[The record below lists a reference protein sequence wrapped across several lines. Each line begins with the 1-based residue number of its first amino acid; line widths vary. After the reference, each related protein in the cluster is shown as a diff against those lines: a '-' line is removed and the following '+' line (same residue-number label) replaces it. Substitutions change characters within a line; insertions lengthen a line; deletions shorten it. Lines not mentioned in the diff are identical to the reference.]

1 MQKLLYTIQYILY
14 DTNNYTVRTY
24 VELVKNIY
32 HVELANPL
40 TKRTLLV
47 IK

>member
-32 HVELANPL
+32 HVELANLL